1 MKYTITGSLGHISK
15 PIVIALVKAGHQ
27 VTVITSSASRVK
39 DIESLGAKAAVGSVE
54 DPAFVTNS
62 FKGTDVVYTMVPP
75 TYAASDWKGYIE
87 QVGKNYAEAIA
98 ANKIKYVV
106 NLSSIGAHL
115 PDGVGPVSGLYRV
128 EQLFNAL
135 TDVNIKH
142 LRPAY
147 FYNNLFAQTG
157 LIKNLGI
164 MGANFDLSDKT
175 FTIVDPSDIATVA
188 IQALLQLDFKGH
200 SVQYIASDEV
210 STGEIAATL
219 GSAINKPG
227 LKWVLFTD
235 EQALQGGIQAGLPEE
250 VAKNYVEMNHAL
262 HTGAMSEDYWKNH
275 TPVSGKVK
283 LVDFAKNFAAVY
295 NNEAAVAAH

>member
-1 MKYTITGSLGHISK
+1 
-15 PIVIALVKAGHQ
+15 
-27 VTVITSSASRVK
+27 
-39 DIESLGAKAAVGSVE
+39 
-54 DPAFVTNS
+54 
-62 FKGTDVVYTMVPP
+62 
-75 TYAASDWKGYIE
+75 
-87 QVGKNYAEAIA
+87 
-98 ANKIKYVV
+98 
-106 NLSSIGAHL
+106 
-115 PDGVGPVSGLYRV
+115 
-128 EQLFNAL
+128 
-135 TDVNIKH
+135 
-142 LRPAY
+142 
-147 FYNNLFAQTG
+147 
-157 LIKNLGI
+157 

-275 TPVSGKVK
+275 TPVSGKIK